1 MHMIP
6 ELMYRQT
13 LSDML
18 PLSGTLCT
26 DQDRVVAV
34 TDSFAKQHES
44 SSYFVWLEDSMKK
57 DFK

>member
-1 MHMIP
+1 
-6 ELMYRQT
+6 
-13 LSDML
+13 ML

-26 DQDRVVAV
+26 DEDRVVAV

-57 DFK
+57 DFE